1 MLHPQAVLEPMKRSA
16 ETSEHGR
23 RNSTRVG
30 TDGLSFVR
38 LQRSAVLIPFTLGPL
53 EEDKL
58 SGNLIWL
65 RRRLVKGGWWIVS
78 TLLGWYLVLFL
89 VTMDAL
95 YHSKGAGRWPLVDSV
110 GPLAIPLLFS
120 LPQSVFIRRQFRK
133 AAWLW
138 IVARP
143 LAWIAGIGLFALA
156 SRSNIVRLDLFG
168 QCAVFGK
175 DVLILSRTA
184 LSWLSSV
191 SVTQPLREPRSYG
204 YR

>member
-1 MLHPQAVLEPMKRSA
+1 MAATMVGLQLAAFTIAFSA
-16 ETSEHGR
+16 FNFE
-23 RNSTRVG
+23 
-30 TDGLSFVR
+30 D
-38 LQRSAVLIPFTLGPL
+38 QRWSGIATATVAGGALGVAQW
-53 EEDKL
+53 
-58 SGNLIWL
+58 IWL

-110 GPLAIPLLFS
+110 GPLATPLLFS
-120 LPQSVFIRRQFRK
+120 LPQWVFIRRQFRK

-175 DVLILSRTA
+175 DVPD
-184 LSWLSSV
+184 SV
-191 SVTQPLREPRSYG
+191 AYSIIMAIFGFGYAAVTGAAFIWIQMNQAVGEPI
-204 YR
+204 